1 MLLIYLRGV
10 VVADLARAILAVN
23 VVWHPNYSEGSDI
36 AELIFEHFRSERYKN
51 VLGNVDLNVAFHS
64 APAPG
69 TETPVDI
76 DLNEAETS
84 AVVVLAEAA
93 LAADSAW
100 RKYVDGVINDANA
113 RGFGARVF
121 PVAVEETGLDVG
133 FEIQALRWDRWEGND
148 AERSQRLIRELS
160 YEFSRMLR
168 HYLEHVKHPVE
179 EDTRDLER
187 YLEKVPVF
195 LSHSKHDGD
204 GERIARDIR
213 DWLHQNSG
221 LSSFFDVLDI
231 PAGTPFQEVLEL
243 HVKRSALVAVHTDSY
258 SSREWCR
265 REIIE
270 AKRCNVPMILVN
282 CVRDVDQ
289 RCFPYMGN
297 VPNVRL
303 DPGKEDPNRTSRI
316 ERVIG
321 CLLDEVFK
329 AFLWRCRIELADG
342 DNPHV
347 LFMARPPELISLAN
361 IEQGFFENPESFT
374 FADPPTGSDVP
385 DPVIVYPDP
394 PLGAEEEQLFER
406 IMPRVQLRHLSQWL
420 TEA

>member
-1 MLLIYLRGV
+1 
-10 VVADLARAILAVN
+10 
-23 VVWHPNYSEGSDI
+23 
-36 AELIFEHFRSERYKN
+36 
-51 VLGNVDLNVAFHS
+51 
-64 APAPG
+64 
-69 TETPVDI
+69 
-76 DLNEAETS
+76 
-84 AVVVLAEAA
+84 
-93 LAADSAW
+93 
-100 RKYVDGVINDANA
+100 
-113 RGFGARVF
+113 
-121 PVAVEETGLDVG
+121 
-133 FEIQALRWDRWEGND
+133 
-148 AERSQRLIRELS
+148 
-160 YEFSRMLR
+160 MLR
-168 HYLEHVKHPVE
+168 HYIEYPARRA
-179 EDTRDLER
+179 DDARDLER
-187 YLEKVPVF
+187 YLDKVTVF

-265 REIIE
+265 REIIQ

-303 DPGKEDPNRTSRI
+303 DPGKEVPNKAYRI
-316 ERVIG
+316 ERVVG

-329 AFLWRCRIELADG
+329 DFLWRCRIELEEVDSP
-342 DNPHV
+342 DV

-361 IEQGFFENPESFT
+361 IEQRLFENPESLPL
-374 FADPPTGSDVP
+374 ADPSTPLDVA

-394 PLGAEEEQLFER
+394 PLGAEEEQLFEE
-406 IMPRVQLRHLSQWL
+406 IMPRVRMRNLTRWL